1 MFVCKGVYRSQKA
14 ALDSLELELQALVC
28 CLVWV
33 LGLRQE
39 GQ

>member
-1 MFVCKGVYRSQKA
+1 MSLEK
-14 ALDSLELELQALVC
+14 ALDSLELELQAVVC

-39 GQ
+39 GQRDPAPK